1 MACAFNLYQKV
12 TLILKVKPKINLIS
26 QLALWKRDGEREL
39 KEKI

>member
-26 QLALWKRDGEREL
+26 QLALWKRDEEREL
-39 KEKI
+39 